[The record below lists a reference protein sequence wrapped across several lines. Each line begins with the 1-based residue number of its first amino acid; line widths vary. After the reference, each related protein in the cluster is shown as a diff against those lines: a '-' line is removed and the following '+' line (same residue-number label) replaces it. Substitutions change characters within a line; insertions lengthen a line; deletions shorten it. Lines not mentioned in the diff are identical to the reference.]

1 MTDTDSLVYHI
12 QTDDFYKDIN
22 KKVKKW
28 FDTSNYP
35 NIHPSGIKT
44 GVNKKENGKI
54 KDEAGGLVITHFVG
68 LSSKLYGLK
77 VIQNEEALKNIPLK
91 KLPFKG
97 KKKNEKL
104 KV

>member
-22 KKVKKW
+22 KYVNKW

-35 NIHPSGIKT
+35 KNHLSRIKT

-54 KDEAGGLVITHFVG
+54 KDEAGGLVITHFIG
-68 LSSKLYGLK
+68 LNAKLYALL
-77 VIQNEEALKNIPLK
+77 IRQNEKAFKNIPK
-91 KLPFKG
+91 KNYHSRV